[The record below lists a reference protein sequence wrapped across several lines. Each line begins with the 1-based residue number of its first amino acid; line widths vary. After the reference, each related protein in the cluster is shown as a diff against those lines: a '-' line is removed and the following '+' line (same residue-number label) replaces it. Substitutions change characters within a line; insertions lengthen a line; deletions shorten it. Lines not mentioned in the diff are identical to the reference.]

1 MMLIRLDR
9 PSSSKVSWDIPAGT
23 WNNPASDPYSLYGR
37 AMALRE
43 LTPDDPAGDGR
54 IGKLYAVQGGVVEG
68 LEVPVTGEELLEDFY
83 DGDDAALDRLMTRYD
98 WLRHWVI
105 SRLPYDGGARP
116 QRAEDIVQRAW
127 VKVIESKGGA
137 RWRREKGSVRPWLL
151 QIVSHCMVDEFR
163 ERRNVPGGGVAMADA
178 ADPAQQELLA
188 WCELRSAVVES
199 LGALEAL
206 ELQVVVLKYWAGSRQ
221 NQIARKLGVSPA
233 TVSRCLASARG
244 KLRESLSGAGWEDD

>member
-1 MMLIRLDR
+1 M
-9 PSSSKVSWDIPAGT
+9 
-23 WNNPASDPYSLYGR
+23 YGR

-68 LEVPVTGEELLEDFY
+68 PEDPVTDEGLLKAFY

-151 QIVSHCMVDEFR
+151 QIVSNCTVDEFR
-163 ERRNVPGGGVAMADA
+163 EKGNVPGGGVAMADA
-178 ADPAQQELLA
+178 ADPAQQELLVG
-188 WCELRSAVVES
+188 CELRAAVVES
-199 LGALEAL
+199 LGALEAQEL
-206 ELQVVVLKYWAGSRQ
+206 EVVMLRYWAGMRQ
-221 NQIARKLGVSPA
+221 KEIAPKLGVSPA
-233 TVSRCLASARG
+233 TVSRCLASARV